1 MLKRILLL
9 KQIPLSPN
17 FARLALRVV
26 LFVTLFIKHGAE
38 KIFTFSAMI
47 DTFKAHN
54 LDPLHIGPVPS
65 LVYAALADGIC
76 TLLLVVGLATRWAA
90 AILFINLFVVWAFVE
105 HFLLLGHNADHGELV
120 VLYLGGCLALF
131 FGGAG
136 KFSLDALLD
145 RAGAEE
151 KKPSS
156 AEKMA
161 RA

>member
-26 LFVTLFIKHGAE
+26 LFLTLFIKHGAE

-65 LVYAALADGIC
+65 LLYAALADGIC

-90 AILFINLFVVWAFVE
+90 AILFINLLVVWALVE
-105 HFLLLGHNADHGELV
+105 HFMLLGHNADHGELV
-120 VLYLGGCLALF
+120 VLYLGGCIALF
-131 FGGAG
+131 FSGAG
-136 KFSLDALLD
+136 KFSIDALLD
-145 RAGAEE
+145 RSRKEE
-151 KKPSS
+151 KER
-156 AEKMA
+156 AGEERMA